1 MLKATLVLY
10 NNHTPNYFFKAP
22 DTDLD
27 DDWYISWR
35 LLKDDLKKNGII
47 LQNLGNRLVLF
58 II

>member
-10 NNHTPNYFFKAP
+10 NNQTPNYFFKAP